1 MMISEPKSLRSPVN
15 ANGAERNSLLANYG
29 TKNDIESTSYGRYF
43 YPPFLDKNKEK
54 YEEESSSSETE
65 PLTSLQIEYA
75 KAIAKRECDYYL
87 SGVTYP
93 KSGYY
98 VGRFDDNGAIYVY
111 TDQVELKTK
120 DEKQAMFLVFTPQA
134 DDFDLLTNITVH
146 YLSVGNKVYTD
157 DGYSDNFF
165 SQLSNM
171 GN

>member
-43 YPPFLDKNKEK
+43 YPLFLDKNKEK

-75 KAIAKRECDYYL
+75 KRECDYYL
-87 SGVTYP
+87 SDVTYP

-98 VGRFDDNGAIYVY
+98 VG
-111 TDQVELKTK
+111 
-120 DEKQAMFLVFTPQA
+120 
-134 DDFDLLTNITVH
+134 
-146 YLSVGNKVYTD
+146 
-157 DGYSDNFF
+157 
-165 SQLSNM
+165 
-171 GN
+171 

>member
-1 MMISEPKSLRSPVN
+1 MIISEPKSLQSSVN
-15 ANGAERNSLLANYG
+15 AYVAERNSLLANYG

-98 VGRFDDNGAIYVY
+98 VG
-111 TDQVELKTK
+111 
-120 DEKQAMFLVFTPQA
+120 
-134 DDFDLLTNITVH
+134 
-146 YLSVGNKVYTD
+146 
-157 DGYSDNFF
+157 
-165 SQLSNM
+165 
-171 GN
+171 

>member
-1 MMISEPKSLRSPVN
+1 MIISEPKSLQSSVN
-15 ANGAERNSLLANYG
+15 AYVAERNSLLANYG

-75 KAIAKRECDYYL
+75 KRECDYYL

-98 VGRFDDNGAIYVY
+98 VG
-111 TDQVELKTK
+111 
-120 DEKQAMFLVFTPQA
+120 
-134 DDFDLLTNITVH
+134 
-146 YLSVGNKVYTD
+146 
-157 DGYSDNFF
+157 
-165 SQLSNM
+165 
-171 GN
+171 